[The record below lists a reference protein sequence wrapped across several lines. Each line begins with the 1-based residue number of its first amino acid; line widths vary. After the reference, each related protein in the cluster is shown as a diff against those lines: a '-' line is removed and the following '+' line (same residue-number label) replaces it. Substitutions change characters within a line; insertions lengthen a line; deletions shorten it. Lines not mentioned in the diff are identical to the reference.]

1 METVRVLKLRQAG
14 LEFFKRRRK
23 TFQSKEAKMAIDP
36 ICLMEID
43 EKNAPAK
50 SVYNG
55 QPFYFC
61 NESCKKKFEEDPEK
75 YIDVEKKES

>member
-1 METVRVLKLRQAG
+1 
-14 LEFFKRRRK
+14 
-23 TFQSKEAKMAIDP
+23 MAIDP

-43 EKNAPAK
+43 EQEAPAK

-55 QPFYFC
+55 QTFYFC

-75 YIDVEKKES
+75 YIDTGKNEES